1 MEPSCGA
8 FLFNCTGT
16 MPAGWLPQLPAR
28 PSEETA
34 MGVLAPLPIQKH
46 APGAGAGALSS
57 AQGFFGDLVQC
68 SAHGVGWKS
77 STQDA
82 FRCTVETSMHRRC
95 LQSVGSSVRYQAKS
109 LARFPLAMG
118 TPLARHSR
126 LSYSVSSVLALLP
139 VSMWLGDA

>member
-1 MEPSCGA
+1 
-8 FLFNCTGT
+8 
-16 MPAGWLPQLPAR
+16 
-28 PSEETA
+28 
-34 MGVLAPLPIQKH
+34 MGVLAPLSIQKH

-57 AQGFFGDLVQC
+57 ARGFFGDLVQC

-82 FRCTVETSMHRRC
+82 FRCAVETSMHRRC

-126 LSYSVSSVLALLP
+126 LFYSVSSLLALLP